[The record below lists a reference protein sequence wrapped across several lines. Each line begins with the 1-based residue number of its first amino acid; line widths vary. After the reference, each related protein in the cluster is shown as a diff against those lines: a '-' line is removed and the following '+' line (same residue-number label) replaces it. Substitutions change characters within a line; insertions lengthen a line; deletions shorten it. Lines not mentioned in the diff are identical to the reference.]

1 MSAVRKIIKS
11 GFHAVKK
18 TLYPWWNALL
28 RLLHCKKKKI
38 QIHNRCA
45 AFFLKH
51 WLSLSLRIK
60 KLTKLNFCVAGQQ
73 EGKKKKMM
81 PFSSIDSNLCY
92 TRFFAQ
98 CSSYHNYVSNK
109 CCSKCMQLY
118 IFKNCNRVHIV
129 PCISSFSI
137 YLWHKHDGP
146 HLTLDCWP
154 QYVLLKGLCKNRKFY
169 TVVLT
174 LWALINVPF
183 TSSSCKEWAE
193 VRAVEG

>member
-1 MSAVRKIIKS
+1 MQW
-11 GFHAVKK
+11 KK

-38 QIHNRCA
+38 KIHNRCA

-60 KLTKLNFCVAGQQ
+60 KLTKLNFCVVGQQ
-73 EGKKKKMM
+73 DCFWAEGKKRWCL
-81 PFSSIDSNLCY
+81 FLQSIATFATQD
-92 TRFFAQ
+92 FFAQ
-98 CSSYHNYVSNK
+98 YSSYHNYVSNK

-154 QYVLLKGLCKNRKFY
+154 QYVLLKGLYKNRKFY

>member
-1 MSAVRKIIKS
+1 MHFCVYCTAKRKRLKS
-11 GFHAVKK
+11 TTDVQLFS
-18 TLYPWWNALL
+18 WNTD
-28 RLLHCKKKKI
+28 
-38 QIHNRCA
+38 
-45 AFFLKH
+45 
-51 WLSLSLRIK
+51 SLSLRIK
-60 KLTKLNFCVAGQQ
+60 KLTKLNFCVVGQQ
-73 EGKKKKMM
+73 DCFWAEGKKRWCL
-81 PFSSIDSNLCY
+81 FLQSIATFATQD
-92 TRFFAQ
+92 FFAQ
-98 CSSYHNYVSNK
+98 YSSYHNYVSNK

>member
-1 MSAVRKIIKS
+1 MQW
-11 GFHAVKK
+11 KK
-18 TLYPWWNALL
+18 TLCPWWNALL

-38 QIHNRCA
+38 KIHNRCA

-51 WLSLSLRIK
+51 WLSLSQNKEADKVELLCSWSARRQK
-60 KLTKLNFCVAGQQ
+60 KRWCLFLQ
-73 EGKKKKMM
+73 
-81 PFSSIDSNLCY
+81 SIATFATQD
-92 TRFFAQ
+92 FFAQ

-109 CCSKCMQLY
+109 CCSKRMQMY

-129 PCISSFSI
+129 PCISSFGI

-174 LWALINVPF
+174 LWALINAPLHHLLM
-183 TSSSCKEWAE
+183 
-193 VRAVEG
+193 